1 MDISKYKKYE
11 ILRGELENERQ
22 SFISHWT
29 DLSDYMLPRKSRFTV
44 TDTNNGER
52 KNQKIIDSTATL
64 AIRTLSS
71 GMMSGVTSPAR
82 PWFKLGTIEPRLT
95 DNPAVKVWLDTVTRD
110 MSNVFLKSNLYN
122 VLPGVYSDMGTFAT
136 SAMAIEEDV
145 DDVIRVYDF
154 PIGSYMVSTDEK
166 GRVRVFFRELRYK
179 VRQLIEKFGNVDNS
193 GKVTNWEN
201 FSTQVKTLYDNG
213 QKEAWIDVCHCV
225 KKNEDYN
232 PIKLNSKYKQFS
244 SVYYEKSTNS
254 SRPEGQFLRESGMD
268 QFRILVP
275 RWERSAEDDY
285 GTNCPGMVC
294 LGDVKAL
301 QVMHKRKAQAI
312 EKMVNPPMVA
322 PTHMRTVA
330 TSILPGDITYVDET
344 ENMKGFRVAQEVNFN
359 LQPLLLD
366 IEAHQERI
374 NRAFYVDLFLML
386 SQSDR
391 RQITATEIAER
402 HEEKL
407 LALGPVLEQI
417 NQDLLDPLID
427 ITFEIMLKQGRIPE
441 PPEELRDK
449 ELKVEYESIMAQAQ
463 KLVGLAGVER
473 FSGFASQVASVNP
486 DSLDKINT
494 DKLLDVYGDMT
505 SIPPGILR
513 SNDEVREIRD
523 RREEQQRA
531 MQAAELAKQGASA
544 AKDLSGTNLEGDN
557 ALTRMIDQSRA
568 GQLVEQI

>member
-179 VRQLIEKFGNVDNS
+179 VRQLIEKFGKLDSS
-193 GKVTNWEN
+193 GNVTNWGN
-201 FSTQVKTLYDNG
+201 FSTQVKTLYENG
-213 QKEAWIDVCHCV
+213 QKESWIDVCHCV

-232 PIKLNSKYKQFS
+232 PNKLSSKYKRFS

-254 SRPEGQFLRESGMD
+254 SRQEGQFLRESGMD

-294 LGDVKAL
+294 LGDVKSL

-473 FSGFASQVASVNP
+473 FSGFASQVASVNS

-513 SNDEVREIRD
+513 TNDEVREIRD

-531 MQAAELAKQGASA
+531 MQSAELAKQGASA

>member
-179 VRQLIEKFGNVDNS
+179 VRQLIEKFGKVDNS

-232 PIKLNSKYKQFS
+232 PIKLSSKYKQFS

-275 RWERSAEDDY
+275 RWERSAGDDY

-294 LGDVKAL
+294 LGDVKSL

-523 RREEQQRA
+523 RREEHQRA